1 MTSEEL
7 DKLIDAYAW
16 RVVDDMDLKDLC
28 AFAADVIAHDFETET
43 DEYVIETIKDSY
55 PDLLND

>member
-1 MTSEEL
+1 MTFEEL
-7 DKLIDAYAW
+7 DKLINAYAW

-28 AFAADVIAHDFETET
+28 AFAADVIAHDFKTETE
-43 DEYVIETIKDSY
+43 EYVIETIKNYY